1 MLEYM
6 NLFITM
12 SIETCRKVNIVFILT
27 PVYMY
32 VIGKTLFSLYLSY
45 LYQIK
50 CPRIYFK
57 CCIHEI
63 EII

>member
-1 MLEYM
+1 
-6 NLFITM
+6 M
-12 SIETCRKVNIVFILT
+12 SIETCRKVNIKVNVNIVLILT

-32 VIGKTLFSLYLSY
+32 LIGETLFSLYLSY